1 MPSESLSTLTNRAAF
16 LMRDDVGHRRSRRQ
30 QEQLQPTILEESGYP
45 ASYACGAQDSEVT
58 EIDTTTTKTLQF
70 HFDYE
75 FVMKD
80 PREDLIEVFYED
92 LPVLEYG
99 ILLMAVQA
107 IGLDTCNLDNQ
118 NIIQWRPA
126 GTDAKNKANGG
137 NLQGTTSM
145 IKESHVVSL
154 SSSRT
159 DVLDPTV
166 GTLRYIPTKR
176 GSVDDS
182 CCMLLRCLLARNT
195 SANSPFLHDLL

>member
-1 MPSESLSTLTNRAAF
+1 MPSETLTTLTNRASF
-16 LMRDDVGHRRSRRQ
+16 LMREDVGHRRSRRQ

-45 ASYACGAQDSEVT
+45 ASYACEGSDSEAT

-70 HFDYE
+70 QFDYE

-80 PREDLIEVFYED
+80 PREDLVEVFYED

-99 ILLMAVQA
+99 ILWMAVQA

-118 NIIQWRPA
+118 EISQWRPA
-126 GTDAKNKANGG
+126 GTDASSNAFGG
-137 NLQGTTSM
+137 KLQGTNSM
-145 IKESHVVSL
+145 IEESHVVSL

-166 GTLRYIPTKR
+166 GTLRCI
-176 GSVDDS
+176 S
-182 CCMLLRCLLARNT
+182 MAR
-195 SANSPFLHDLL
+195 